1 MCSFST
7 EKASL
12 AASTPE
18 NKWKFHPWKTPTTV
32 HRLVEA
38 EQAPPG
44 SHHHINKQGVGQGAR
59 CLVLVRRAAKA
70 RRARGIN
77 RVKVGSLDRRLHA
90 PQDTAL
96 TTLANAQQQCNGIAE
111 KRSYTQQQ
119 RKLLLSWGD
128 RAARPRRAAAHL
140 GRASDRFM
148 PCTCC
153 LLTQLVCYRWLG

>member
-1 MCSFST
+1 MFYT

-18 NKWKFHPWKTPTTV
+18 NKWKFHPLNTPTTV

-38 EQAPPG
+38 EQAPQG
-44 SHHHINKQGVGQGAR
+44 SHHHINKQGVGQGAG
-59 CLVLVRRAAKA
+59 CLVLVLRAAQAKA

-90 PQDTAL
+90 PQNTAL

-111 KRSYTQQQ
+111 KRSYTEQQ
-119 RKLLLSWGD
+119 RKLLLSWGASL
-128 RAARPRRAAAHL
+128 AAPQMGLLPLQHWSWCWSWRMAWQQQQQQCSGAA
-140 GRASDRFM
+140 
-148 PCTCC
+148 C
-153 LLTQLVCYRWLG
+153 

>member
-1 MCSFST
+1 MCSFYT

-18 NKWKFHPWKTPTTV
+18 NKWKFHPWNTPTTV

-38 EQAPPG
+38 EQAPQG

-59 CLVLVRRAAKA
+59 CLVLVLRAAKAKA

-90 PQDTAL
+90 PQNGSAL
-96 TTLANAQQQCNGIAE
+96 FGQPGAGGANHRGGSQLMRFTRLDPGGQC
-111 KRSYTQQQ
+111 
-119 RKLLLSWGD
+119 
-128 RAARPRRAAAHL
+128 H
-140 GRASDRFM
+140 
-148 PCTCC
+148 CC
-153 LLTQLVCYRWLG
+153 LAKMSM

>member
-1 MCSFST
+1 MCSFYT

-18 NKWKFHPWKTPTTV
+18 NKWKFHPWNTPMTV

-38 EQAPPG
+38 EQAPQG

-59 CLVLVRRAAKA
+59 CLVLVLRAAKAKA

-90 PQDTAL
+90 PQNTAL

-111 KRSYTQQQ
+111 KRSYTEQQ

-128 RAARPRRAAAHL
+128 
-140 GRASDRFM
+140 SE
-148 PCTCC
+148 
-153 LLTQLVCYRWLG
+153 